1 MINKHADQFVRSVTS
16 RKPRSRT
23 VGVTFT
29 YELDMTHPF
38 LNLIISLTQ
47 QILPFLWWEMR
58 SESLGNGHVFACY
71 MSYSSVTPSA
81 KTSIYVLVNKMLE
94 ILQKNYSFML
104 QSSKQLASSLCFM
117 QINYPKKQIR
127 SFFFFLSA
135 PFVQIKTQLVLSR
148 LSLSGSRCV
157 SASWKW

>member
-1 MINKHADQFVRSVTS
+1 MINKHAGQFVRSVTS

-81 KTSIYVLVNKMLE
+81 TTTSIYVLANKMLE
-94 ILQKNYSFML
+94 ILQKTLQLYVTKQQAASIFFML
-104 QSSKQLASSLCFM
+104 HA
-117 QINYPKKQIR
+117 N
-127 SFFFFLSA
+127 
-135 PFVQIKTQLVLSR
+135 
-148 LSLSGSRCV
+148 
-157 SASWKW
+157 